1 MDTISIKQL
10 LDKNFPESHVTVD
23 DPHGNGY
30 LFEVTVH
37 STLFTG
43 KTRVQQHQMVYNV
56 LKTHIDDGVL
66 HAITVKTK
74 ACE

>member
-1 MDTISIKQL
+1 MDTLSIEQL
-10 LDKNFPESHVTVD
+10 LSKSFPKSHIAVA
-23 DPHGNGY
+23 DPRGNGY

-56 LKTHIDDGVL
+56 LKAYINDGAL
-66 HAITVKTK
+66 HAITIKTK

>member
-1 MDTISIKQL
+1 MDAVRIKQL
-10 LDKNFPESHVTVD
+10 LSENFPESHIAVG

-37 STLFTG
+37 STLFNG